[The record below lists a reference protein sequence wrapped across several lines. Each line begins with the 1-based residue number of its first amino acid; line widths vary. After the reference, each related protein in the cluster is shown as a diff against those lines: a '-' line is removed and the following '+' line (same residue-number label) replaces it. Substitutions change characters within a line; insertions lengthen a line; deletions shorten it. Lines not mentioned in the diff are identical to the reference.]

1 MSKSNP
7 DVRSRI
13 LLTDSYSQIRSKL
26 RGAVTDSITGISYDP
41 VNRPGI
47 SNLLTILT
55 ACREQGVESVALE
68 CRDLGHGQLK
78 DVVAEA
84 VEETLKGPR
93 EEFGRIRGDKGYL
106 DGLAKRGA
114 EKARFL
120 SGATL
125 RLARCSVGLDS

>member
-26 RGAVTDSITGISYDP
+26 RGAVTDSITGISYNPVP

-47 SNLLTILT
+47 SNPLTILA

-68 CRDLGHGQLK
+68 CRDLGHG
-78 DVVAEA
+78 
-84 VEETLKGPR
+84 
-93 EEFGRIRGDKGYL
+93 
-106 DGLAKRGA
+106 
-114 EKARFL
+114 
-120 SGATL
+120 
-125 RLARCSVGLDS
+125 

>member
-47 SNLLTILT
+47 SNLLTILA
-55 ACREQGVESVALE
+55 ACREQGVESVTLE

-84 VEETLKGPR
+84 VGLVEEARRR
-93 EEFGRIRGDKGYL
+93 EE
-106 DGLAKRGA
+106 
-114 EKARFL
+114 
-120 SGATL
+120 L
-125 RLARCSVGLDS
+125 RLRYERRMS